1 MAKTNRKAAT
11 VSKITPESLVAAAST
26 GNEKRIVP
34 LGGGTYAY
42 VNDPVTGRILHV
54 AVASEEFSALIS
66 AQAALSPAYAA
77 RLERELAAISS
88 GDFPAAL
95 DALRAAS
102 AFTVD
107 AG

>member
-1 MAKTNRKAAT
+1 MAKTNRKSAT

-26 GNEKRIVP
+26 GSEKRIVP

-42 VNDPVTGRILHV
+42 VNDPITGRITHM
-54 AVASEEFSALIS
+54 AVASEDFSALIA

-77 RLERELAAISS
+77 RLERELADIDL

-95 DALRAAS
+95 AQLREAAVF
-102 AFTVD
+102 AT
-107 AG
+107 A

>member
-42 VNDPVTGRILHV
+42 VNDPVTGRISHV
-54 AVASEEFSALIS
+54 AVASDAFTTLIS
-66 AQAALSPAYAA
+66 EQAALSPAYAA
-77 RLERELAAISS
+77 RLERELSAIGS

-95 DALRAAS
+95 DALREAAVF
-102 AFTVD
+102 A
-107 AG
+107 AA